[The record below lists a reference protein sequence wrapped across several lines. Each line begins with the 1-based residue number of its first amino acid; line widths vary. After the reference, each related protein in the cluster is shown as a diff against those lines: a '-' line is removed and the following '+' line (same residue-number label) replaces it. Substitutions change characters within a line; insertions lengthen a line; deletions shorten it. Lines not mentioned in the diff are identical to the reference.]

1 MNLNVFIIISENSVK
16 SVVKR
21 LNKCLMFVM
30 MFVLNKNN
38 MRNKR
43 LDWSLGRDWMCFVL
57 ERIDVYKEYA
67 LIIKKKGKC
76 EICV

>member
-21 LNKCLMFVM
+21 LNKCLMFVI

-67 LIIKKKGKC
+67 LIIRNKR
-76 EICV
+76 

>member
-21 LNKCLMFVM
+21 LNKCLMFVI

-67 LIIKKKGKC
+67 LISRNKR
-76 EICV
+76 